1 VTGARVQNCPG
12 TLTQQQLTNFNSL
25 SATLTQILGS
35 ETPCPGDGNL
45 DKVVDQQDIKNWALF
60 SQIGCVPG
68 SGVEVVECELGSSA
82 RVASYRQASAG
93 AAGSLIGGFS
103 LIIANDSRLM

>member
-60 SQIGCVPG
+60 SQVQTTPSQSSSWYDFDFDGVTGASDLSKIQSNLGKRCV
-68 SGVEVVECELGSSA
+68 A
-82 RVASYRQASAG
+82 K
-93 AAGSLIGGFS
+93 
-103 LIIANDSRLM
+103 N

>member
-1 VTGARVQNCPG
+1 MEIRVMARRGMRIREIARELACSRNTVKRYLRDAKVSRYGPRQPRG
-12 TLTQQQLTNFNSL
+12 TK
-25 SATLTQILGS
+25 
-35 ETPCPGDGNL
+35 L
-45 DKVVDQQDIKNWALF
+45 DP
-60 SQIGCVPG
+60 GCVPG